1 MRRESQL
8 ARMSGKSAALAV
20 CWCNF
25 SHSMCST
32 YRMAEMQ
39 RDEIRKHV
47 EKLGI
52 TSLYHFTRIEN
63 VPSIM
68 EHGVLSLGEIG
79 KRKIHAVTNDVR
91 RFDGRVEGVS
101 VSVSFPNYKMFAKY
115 RYDLPE
121 VKWTVLEI
129 DPRVLWEK
137 DCAFFKHNAADGRV
151 NDIPLHFLK
160 GLAAFRRMFSG
171 EQVHLA
177 SESGDIRAIFD
188 PVDVQAEVMVFDVIE
203 PWMIKKAYFNDKAA
217 MLSCLPH
224 LLDGVA
230 VFVGNGASVFSSRAY
245 FRRHEMDDSV
255 VVS

>member
-1 MRRESQL
+1 
-8 ARMSGKSAALAV
+8 
-20 CWCNF
+20 
-25 SHSMCST
+25 
-32 YRMAEMQ
+32 MQ
-39 RDEIRKHV
+39 QDEIRKHV

-63 VPSIM
+63 IPSIM
-68 EHGVLSLGEIG
+68 EHGVLSLEEIG
-79 KRKIHAVTNDVR
+79 KRKISAVTNDER
-91 RFDGRVEGVS
+91 RFDGRVEGIS

-160 GLAAFRRMFSG
+160 GLAAFRRIFSG

-203 PWMIKKAYFNDKAA
+203 PGMIKKAYFNDKAA

-245 FRRHEMDDSV
+245 FRRHEMDNSV